1 MIKGN
6 VLGVEKGDVVVE
18 LYSDFV
24 CPLCYINNI
33 MLHKVVK
40 EFKNIQ
46 IVHHNLPFDKECN
59 PYMTINVHPFACFM
73 SKGAIAAR
81 NQGNYWEM
89 SSLLYENKP
98 KKIDDMLKLVEEL
111 NLDKEK
117 FLEDLDSK
125 ATLDELRAE
134 IKASDS
140 LGIDATPTMYVNG

>member
-1 MIKGN
+1 
-6 VLGVEKGDVVVE
+6 
-18 LYSDFV
+18 
-24 CPLCYINNI
+24 
-33 MLHKVVK
+33 
-40 EFKNIQ
+40 
-46 IVHHNLPFDKECN
+46 
-59 PYMTINVHPFACFM
+59 
-73 SKGAIAAR
+73 
-81 NQGNYWEM
+81 M

-140 LGIDATPTMYVNG
+140 LGIDATPTMYVNGEKIVGAKPYEELKGILVKHGAKRK